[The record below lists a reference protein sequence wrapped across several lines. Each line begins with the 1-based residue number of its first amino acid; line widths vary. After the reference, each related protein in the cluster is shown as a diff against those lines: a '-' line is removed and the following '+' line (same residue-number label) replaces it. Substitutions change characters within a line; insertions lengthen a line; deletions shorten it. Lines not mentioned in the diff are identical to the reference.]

1 MGVAVMATPC
11 TSTSTLAIDFI
22 TVVTI
27 ALAVTGA
34 AVVAAVVLLVIVT
47 GADDSTRL
55 RARHVPSTQQQR
67 ATPAIEAVIVA
78 TQMRVATL
86 LPTLGPCRL
95 GKGMM

>member
-22 TVVTI
+22 TVTI

-47 GADDSTRL
+47 GACDSTRL